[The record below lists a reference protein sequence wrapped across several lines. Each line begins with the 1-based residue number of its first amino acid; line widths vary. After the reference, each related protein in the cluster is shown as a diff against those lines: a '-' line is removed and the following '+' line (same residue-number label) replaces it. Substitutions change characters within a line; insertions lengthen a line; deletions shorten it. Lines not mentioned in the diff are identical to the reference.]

1 MCNLGLSTTIV
12 LICVSFFSG
21 TIYEV
26 SGHIPDAVVAW
37 FISQARQKGFSD
49 VISAATDQRLSGY
62 GAEQLIDQLAS
73 KIVNNSEIGEKEK
86 TTIVIKLSESLG
98 RLTDGGDDDLAKLDF
113 MSVLLKELQC

>member
-1 MCNLGLSTTIV
+1 M
-12 LICVSFFSG
+12 FSA

-26 SGHIPDAVVAW
+26 SGHLPDAVVAG
-37 FISQARQKGFSD
+37 FISQTRQRGFTD

-62 GAEQLIDQLAS
+62 GAEQLIDQLSS
-73 KIVNNSEIGEKEK
+73 KIVSSSEISEKAK

-113 MSVLLKELQC
+113 MSVLLKVLQC